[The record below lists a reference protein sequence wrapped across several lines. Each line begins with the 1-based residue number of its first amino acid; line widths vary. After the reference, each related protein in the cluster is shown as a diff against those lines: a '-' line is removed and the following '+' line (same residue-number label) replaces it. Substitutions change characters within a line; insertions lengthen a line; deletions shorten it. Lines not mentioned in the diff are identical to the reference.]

1 MNTNVIE
8 MAKKIV
14 TLRLRRFAVSKNTT
28 QLLNDAGID
37 HYKSKGQYVINRTDI
52 DEIERY
58 YTHLLGAPLVQF
70 TRANNRIDATKTSNK
85 EKSAKGGVF
94 EALLS
99 IVAYR
104 ELHLTTGVIPAG
116 INVIIST
123 QAESL
128 ITDKI
133 ERLVVIENSELLV
146 QSERLI
152 ATLPEQWQSNTL
164 VVYRGHGESQQ
175 QIKTLLQALKPNAQV
190 AFYFDYDFSG
200 MKLIN
205 AFMSYVSCPAS
216 IITPS
221 HTDKQLKQLT
231 NYENFSKQY
240 LEGMHLLTRTK
251 AAGTHHETVIHK
263 ITHWLKNYELAVT
276 QEALVAH
283 NTQLQSTPLN
293 WKEHNK

>member
-1 MNTNVIE
+1 MNINVIE

-14 TLRLRRFAVSKNTT
+14 TLRLHRFSVSKTAT
-28 QLLNDAGID
+28 QLLHETGLE

-52 DEIERY
+52 DEIQRY
-58 YTHLLGAPLVQF
+58 YTQLLGAPLTQF
-70 TRANNRIDATKTSNK
+70 TQENNRIDATKTTNK

-99 IVAYR
+99 IVAIG

-116 INVIIST
+116 INTIIST
-123 QAESL
+123 EVENL
-128 ITDKI
+128 VTDKI

-146 QSERLI
+146 QSDRLI
-152 ATLPEQWQSNTL
+152 ATLPEEWQSNTL

-175 QIKTLLQALKPNAQV
+175 QIKTLLRALKPSAQV

-205 AFMSYVSCPAS
+205 AFMAYVSCPAS
-216 IITPS
+216 IITPN
-221 HTDKQLKQLT
+221 HTDKKLNQLT
-231 NYENFSKQY
+231 NHENFAKQY
-240 LEGMHLLTRTK
+240 LDGAHLLTRTEASSK
-251 AAGTHHETVIHK
+251 HYEIVIHQV
-263 ITHWLKNYELAVT
+263 TLCLKNHKLAVT

-293 WKEHNK
+293 WREPNN

>member
-1 MNTNVIE
+1 MNINVIE
-8 MAKKIV
+8 MAKKVV
-14 TLRLRRFAVSKNTT
+14 TLRLCRFPVSKTTT
-28 QLLNDAGID
+28 QLLNEAGIE
-37 HYKSKGQYVINRTDI
+37 HYKSKRQFVINRTDI

-58 YTHLLGAPLVQF
+58 YTQLLGAPLTEFSQ
-70 TRANNRIDATKTSNK
+70 ANNRIDATKTTNK

-99 IVAYR
+99 IVAIG
-104 ELHLTTGVIPAG
+104 ELHLTTGVIPAS
-116 INVIIST
+116 INAIIST
-123 QAESL
+123 QAENL

-146 QSERLI
+146 QSDRLI

-175 QIKTLLQALKPNAQV
+175 QIKTLLQALNPGAQV

-205 AFMSYVSCPAS
+205 AFMVHVSCPAS
-216 IITPS
+216 IITPN
-221 HTDKQLKQLT
+221 HTDKKLKQLT
-231 NYENFSKQY
+231 RDENFAKQY
-240 LEGMHLLTRTK
+240 LDGAHLLTRTEASSK
-251 AAGTHHETVIHK
+251 HYEIVIHQV
-263 ITHWLKNYELAVT
+263 TQCLKNQKLAVT

-283 NTQLQSTPLN
+283 NIQLKSTPLN
-293 WKEHNK
+293 WKEPNN